1 MPLITFQQE
10 EEEEATF
17 LSVEK
22 TATLLFHLPIKITD
36 IDNTTRCFC
45 FVSSSRTRI
54 VSRETARIWRIPLL
68 LKFLHLPVARGN
80 VSKFFTSYPEKWRSV
95 IKSFIAQNRVKTCRP
110 SCPLPIHFA
119 SSRAWAEASLRN
131 LFIPAMRPKFQYGCE
146 IKKLSRRDRV
156 VIDAR
161 ITIFQLSVRNSPLKG
176 YQLIYIYIYIFGR
189 AWKRKRKRAASCVA
203 VRLTICHDSGYPLF
217 PHPPQTLICFR
228 SVDTRRN
235 GITSRGWF
243 PWNFSDKRRWNL
255 IIETLDSRV

>member
-176 YQLIYIYIYIFGR
+176 YQLIYIYIFGR

-203 VRLTICHDSGYPLF
+203 VRLTICHDSGYPPFPQPPPSDTYLF
-217 PHPPQTLICFR
+217 PFGR
-228 SVDTRRN
+228 YAS
-235 GITSRGWF
+235 
-243 PWNFSDKRRWNL
+243 
-255 IIETLDSRV
+255 

>member
-176 YQLIYIYIYIFGR
+176 YQLIYIYISSEEHGKEKENELLRVSPCGWQF
-189 AWKRKRKRAASCVA
+189 V
-203 VRLTICHDSGYPLF
+203 TIPVILPSLN
-217 PHPPQTLICFR
+217 HPPQTLICFR